1 MREANKNPTDILKKD
16 IITSSVILH
25 EVAESIDPTTT
36 MISFIMGI
44 RGGDT
49 RDKTCL
55 NSLSNIYIS
64 LYRMEEERLS
74 GLRLHQ
80 TSGQNYQRKFL
91 ILN

>member
-16 IITSSVILH
+16 IITSTVILH

-36 MISFIMGI
+36 MISFNLA
-44 RGGDT
+44 RDT

-55 NSLSNIYIS
+55 NSLSNTNIS
-64 LYRMEEERLS
+64 LYRMEEEWLS